1 MFRNVVL
8 RFYGLEFRPQPWPV
22 PRTCPAISAKK
33 SVLGTYACPA
43 RISSSIDIA
52 GHDTVQ
58 QIAVY
63 HVLTSRTSHSSA
75 TSFSP
80 HIQRLYVTNTHGLQN
95 ATSRSGPFPHPR
107 MCAPTLHCCCVLACV
122 SKTCTL
128 VCVQTSS
135 VQEAM
140 HVWQVHAWT
149 DALCMLLC
157 AQPLRCPLL
166 CMCHVSVCLNSLW
179 LCPHCPDL
187 PQCWC
192 FGVLTSQ
199 CSIQ

>member
-80 HIQRLYVTNTHGLQN
+80 HIQRLYRHQHTWLAECNVEV
-95 ATSRSGPFPHPR
+95 RPF
-107 MCAPTLHCCCVLACV
+107 
-122 SKTCTL
+122 S
-128 VCVQTSS
+128 TSS
-135 VQEAM
+135 NVCT
-140 HVWQVHAWT
+140 HI
-149 DALCMLLC
+149 ALLLC
-157 AQPLRCPLL
+157 ACVCFQNLHLGLRADEFSAGSNACLASARMDRCL
-166 CMCHVSVCLNSLW
+166 VHAVVRATSQVSTSLHVSRLGVFELIVAMPSL
-179 LCPHCPDL
+179 
-187 PQCWC
+187 
-192 FGVLTSQ
+192 S
-199 CSIQ
+199 